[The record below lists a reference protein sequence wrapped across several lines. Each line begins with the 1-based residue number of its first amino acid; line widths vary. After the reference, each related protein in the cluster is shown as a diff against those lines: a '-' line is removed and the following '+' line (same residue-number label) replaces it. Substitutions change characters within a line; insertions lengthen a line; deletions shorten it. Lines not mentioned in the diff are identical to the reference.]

1 MSIKVTFS
9 ALRKGLATDIPIAQR
24 VAKSLESHVAHRP
37 HAATHPTGGVDAP
50 TGASPGNGVV
60 AATPRSSSRQHTHGR
75 VEATPLHLTR
85 RGWGLGYS
93 TGAAALGRQQ
103 PRTLTSS
110 SVAVFVVAPL
120 VLGPPTLLPHTGA
133 GLLACV
139 ATTVALDCCPSFTVT
154 AVTAARASRIEHR
167 APRRRLPP
175 AGFTAARTGTRGF
188 CRVVHV
194 LEQRCSLLRSGRPAG
209 CCERTQTNPAS
220 RAPLGVSAWPRS
232 CTRWRR

>member
-1 MSIKVTFS
+1 MSTKIAFS
-9 ALRKGLATDIPIAQR
+9 TPTPRNGHSHRIQQF
-24 VAKSLESHVAHRP
+24 AKNLESHVAHRP

-50 TGASPGNGVV
+50 TGASLGNGVV
-60 AATPRSSSRQHTHGR
+60 AATPRSSSRQHIHGR
-75 VEATPLHLTR
+75 VEATPPYTS
-85 RGWGLGYS
+85 RGEAGGSGYS
-93 TGAAALGRQQ
+93 TGAAALGSQQ

-194 LEQRCSLLRSGRPAG
+194 LEQRCSLLRSGRPVG
-209 CCERTQTNPAS
+209 CRERTQTNPAS
-220 RAPLGVSAWPRS
+220 RAPLGVSVRPRS
-232 CTRWRR
+232 CTRWHR

>member
-1 MSIKVTFS
+1 VRQPNKSSWEGWLAYAWSGGWAVPTGV
-9 ALRKGLATDIPIAQR
+9 LRPSLGQSTGTDL
-24 VAKSLESHVAHRP
+24 AKSLESHVAHRP
-37 HAATHPTGGVDAP
+37 HTATHPTGGVDAP

-139 ATTVALDCCPSFTVT
+139 ATTVALDRCPLLHCYSGDGCTCFSH
-154 AVTAARASRIEHR
+154 RASCAAE
-167 APRRRLPP
+167 APSP
-175 AGFTAARTGTRGF
+175 
-188 CRVVHV
+188 CRVHS
-194 LEQRCSLLRSGRPAG
+194 RSDGHTWLLSGRARPGAAVFLAEKRKAG
-209 CCERTQTNPAS
+209 WV
-220 RAPLGVSAWPRS
+220 L
-232 CTRWRR
+232 